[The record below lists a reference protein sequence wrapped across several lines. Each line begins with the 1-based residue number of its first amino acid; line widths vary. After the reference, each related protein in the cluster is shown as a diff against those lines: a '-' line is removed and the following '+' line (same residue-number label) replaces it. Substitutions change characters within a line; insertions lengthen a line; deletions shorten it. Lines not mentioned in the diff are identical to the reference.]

1 MDFFAPPFYGHCTNA
16 KLWFLKCIA
25 KEADMICELLRRD
38 AHPVDDY
45 LINQGTAMRMCAL
58 SLMNCTS
65 DNSVSASAVMLVRA
79 FLQNPPNIISSI
91 NS

>member
-45 LINQGTAMRMCAL
+45 LISQGTAMR
-58 SLMNCTS
+58 SHNC
-65 DNSVSASAVMLVRA
+65 
-79 FLQNPPNIISSI
+79 ISQYGPQPTTGIRGQS
-91 NS
+91 